1 MIARLIEWC
10 ATHRGLV
17 VALSVL
23 AFVGG
28 LFAMRQVPLDAIPDL
43 SDPQVIVYTEWM
55 GRSPDLV
62 EDQVTYPIVSSLLAA
77 PKVTA
82 VRGQS
87 MFGMSF
93 IYVIFEEG
101 TDLYWGRSR
110 VLEYLSTLQG
120 RLPEGV
126 TPTLGPDASAVGWVY
141 QYALVDKSGRHDL
154 AELRTFQDF
163 HLRYALASVPGVAE
177 VASVG
182 GYERQYQVEVDPA
195 RLHAYGLSVAE
206 VSGAIRRSNR
216 EVGGRVIEMSGR
228 EYFVRGRGY
237 VRSLDDL
244 RRVAVGV
251 DRRSGTPIRVADLA
265 RVSFGPDI
273 RRGAGELDGMGE
285 AVGGTIVMRYGENAE
300 RVIARVKKKL
310 DELRPSFPDGVQIRT
325 VYDRSSLITRA
336 IETLRHTL
344 VEEAIVVSVIIFVF
358 LLHLRSTLVPVLT
371 LPLAVALAFVPM
383 HLLGINSNIMSLG
396 GIAIA
401 IGAMVDAAIVLV
413 ENAHKH
419 LETAPR
425 GDTPA
430 GRAART
436 RVVIEAAKEV
446 GPAIFYSLLII
457 TVAFLPIFALNGQAG
472 RLFQPLAYTKTFAMA
487 FAALVS
493 VTLAPAL
500 MTIFV
505 RGRIRP
511 EHEHPV
517 SRALIA
523 VYRPFA
529 WVALKNPKS
538 TIAIGLAAVLSAVPM
553 AARLGHEFMPPLQEG
568 DLLYMPTTFPNLSI
582 EEAKKSLQVQDRLI
596 REFPEVER
604 VFGKAGRANT
614 ATDPAPLSMV
624 ETVVKLKPREEWR
637 MVGHRRWWSG
647 RVPAWTEP
655 ALRVPWPD
663 RRRLTWDELV
673 NELDHRVRLPGWTN
687 AWTMPIKTRIDML
700 STGVR
705 TPIGVKIFG
714 SDLDEIEKVGV
725 ELEHTL
731 AAVPH
736 TRSVYSDRNTGG
748 LYVDIVP
755 DREAL
760 ARHGLT
766 LGDVQDVIEAA
777 IGGEPIE
784 VTVEGRSRFTI
795 NVRYPASLRQDV
807 ERLRQV
813 LVPIHRA
820 GGGSG
825 GGGGMGGTMG
835 AASPGGA
842 ALDPALLLAS
852 NGMSDSDPAMG
863 SGGRGGS
870 GMGPRGGMAGGR
882 GMGGARA
889 MESMGRAA
897 DAPAGAGRAV
907 DVERWGVPG
916 GAHVPLGQVA
926 AVRVVSGPPMIRD
939 EAGMLVGYVYVDMDA
954 GRKDVGGYVEE
965 AKRAVA
971 RDVKL
976 PPGTFLKW
984 TGQYEL
990 LEQMQ
995 ERMRVLVPVTL
1006 LIVVFLLVANFG
1018 RLAPALIVLAS
1029 VPFALVGSIWLL
1041 ALLGYNLST
1050 AVWVGLIALVGLA
1063 TQTGVVMVVYCDVAY
1078 RKALAEG
1085 RIRGFDDIVEAT
1097 LEGSVQRVRPKL
1109 MTVATMMIG
1118 LVPLLWSQGA
1128 GADVMKRVAAPMV
1141 GGLFTSAFLTLEI
1154 IPVVYTWWRWRDW
1167 RRGRHAE
1174 TLGATPG
1181 HVPEARPAAAPARL
1195 HARLGDRPEP
1205 GER

>member
-10 ATHRGLV
+10 ARRRGLV
-17 VALSVL
+17 IVFSAITFIGAVLTMRSVP
-23 AFVGG
+23 V
-28 LFAMRQVPLDAIPDL
+28 DAIPDL
-43 SDPQVIVYTEWM
+43 SDPQVIVFSEWM

-101 TDLYWGRSR
+101 TDLYWARSR
-110 VLEYLSTLQG
+110 VLEYLSTIRS

-126 TPTLGPDASAVGWVY
+126 APTLGPDASAVGWVY
-141 QYALVDKSGRHDL
+141 QYALVDRSGGHDL
-154 AELRTFQDF
+154 AELRAFQDF

-195 RLHAYGLSVAE
+195 RLHAYGLSVAD
-206 VSGAIRRSNR
+206 VSAAVRRSNR

-237 VRSLDDL
+237 IRSLDDL
-244 RRVAVGV
+244 RQVAVGV
-251 DRRSGTPIRVADLA
+251 DRRSGTPIRVADLG
-265 RVSFGPDI
+265 RVAFGPDI
-273 RRGAGELDGMGE
+273 RRGVSELNGEGE

-310 DELRPSFPDGVQIRT
+310 DELRLTFPPGIEVRT
-325 VYDRSSLITRA
+325 VYDRSALITRA
-336 IETLRHTL
+336 VETLRHTL
-344 VEEAIVVSVIIFVF
+344 VEEAIVVSVIIFIF
-358 LLHLRSTLVPVLT
+358 LLHLRSTLVPVLA

-396 GIAIA
+396 GLAIA

-419 LETAPR
+419 LETAPP
-425 GDTPA
+425 GAD
-430 GRAART
+430 RT
-436 RVVIEAAKEV
+436 RIVIDAAKEV
-446 GPAIFYSLLII
+446 GPPIFFSLLII

-472 RLFQPLAYTKTFAMA
+472 RLFKPLAFTKTFAMA
-487 FAALVS
+487 FGALVS

-500 MTIFV
+500 MTLFV

-517 SRALIA
+517 SRALIS

-529 WVALKNPKS
+529 WVALKNPRT
-538 TIAIGLAAVLSAVPM
+538 TIAIGLAAVLSALPM
-553 AARLGHEFMPPLQEG
+553 AARLGHEFMPPLNEG

-582 EEAKKSLQVQDRLI
+582 EEAKHSIQMQDQLI
-596 REFPEVER
+596 RSFPEVEA
-604 VFGKAGRANT
+604 VLGKAGRSNT
-614 ATDPAPLSMV
+614 PTDPAPLSMV
-624 ETVVKLKPREEWR
+624 ETVVKLKPRDQWR
-637 MVGHRRWWSG
+637 VLHQDRWWSR

-663 RRRLTWDELV
+663 SHRMTWDELV
-673 NELDHRVRLPGWTN
+673 AELDRTVRLPGWTN

-714 SDLDEIEKVGV
+714 SDLNEIERIGI

-731 AAVPH
+731 AAVTH
-736 TRSVYSDRNTGG
+736 TRSVYADRNTGG

-766 LGDVQDVIEAA
+766 LGDLQDVIEAA
-777 IGGEPIE
+777 IGGEPIA
-784 VTVEGRSRFTI
+784 VTVEGRERYTI
-795 NVRYPASLRQDV
+795 NVRYPSNLRQDV
-807 ERLRQV
+807 EHLRQV
-813 LVPIHRA
+813 LVPIHRGSTA
-820 GGGSG
+820 GD
-825 GGGGMGGTMG
+825 
-835 AASPGGA
+835 A
-842 ALDPALLLAS
+842 
-852 NGMSDSDPAMG
+852 
-863 SGGRGGS
+863 
-870 GMGPRGGMAGGR
+870 MAGGA
-882 GMGGARA
+882 GST
-889 MESMGRAA
+889 EIAA
-897 DAPAGAGRAV
+897 G
-907 DVERWGVPG
+907 EPG

-926 AVRVVSGPPMIRD
+926 DVHIASGPPMIRD

-954 GRKDVGGYVEE
+954 SRRDIGGYVDD

-971 RDVKL
+971 REVKL
-976 PPGTFLKW
+976 PAGYFLKW

-990 LEQMQ
+990 LQQMQ
-995 ERMRVLVPVTL
+995 ARMRWLVPLTL
-1006 LIVVFLLVANFG
+1006 LLVLLLLYANFG
-1018 RLAPALIVLAS
+1018 RLIPALIVLAS
-1029 VPFALVGSIWLL
+1029 VPFALVGSVWLL
-1041 ALLGYNLST
+1041 ALLGYHLST

-1078 RKALAEG
+1078 RKALSEG
-1085 RIRGFDDIVEAT
+1085 RIQGFDDVVEAT

-1154 IPVVYTWWRWRDW
+1154 IPVVYTWWRWNQWKRD
-1167 RRGRHAE
+1167 RNARAE
-1174 TLGATPG
+1174 FGSGP
-1181 HVPEARPAAAPARL
+1181 AAPAIAPAPVAA
-1195 HARLGDRPEP
+1195 HAVE
-1205 GER
+1205 ER